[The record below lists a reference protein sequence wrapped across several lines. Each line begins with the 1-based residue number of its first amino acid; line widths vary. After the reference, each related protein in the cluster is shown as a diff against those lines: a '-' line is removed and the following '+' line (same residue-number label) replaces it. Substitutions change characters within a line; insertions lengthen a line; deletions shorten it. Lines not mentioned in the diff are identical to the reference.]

1 MLIVKSCKKNERLLN
16 SLRNWMFMKMGSMV
30 MELKAREKQL

>member
-1 MLIVKSCKKNERLLN
+1 MLIVKSCKKNERLLI

-30 MELKAREKQL
+30 MELNAREKQL

>member
-16 SLRNWMFMKMGSMV
+16 RLRNWMFMKMGSMV